1 MTYILKNYIINGY
14 DLNSKNIELILL
26 ATQYGLTTE
35 IMMTVFIQK
44 VALLKDENENE
55 WANKLP
61 IFEGEQYGT
70 CFSNSTAK
78 PWKIQIIENEADWC

>member
-44 VALLKDENENE
+44 VALLKDMKMKMSGQTNCPFLRGNNM
-55 WANKLP
+55 AHAFP
-61 IFEGEQYGT
+61 IQQQNHEK
-70 CFSNSTAK
+70 SK
-78 PWKIQIIENEADWC
+78 